1 MPFSSSMSSI
11 SLDVRSLPR
20 LKVLQGLKATDG
32 VLASMRSLSAKVPAV
47 EALRE
52 GHLLRWTK
60 QMALR
65 GRGRCFDE
73 NGTCGRQKLVFTG
86 EVSRLLAH
94 FTRLFPGAQPPV
106 VTDGGLEPTRE
117 QKLYEVL
124 SKPGLPD
131 EVSTKWIGQQMQVPW
146 RDVSKHLMPLERV
159 QRVLDGLG
167 WSYVS
172 RSGRAGGCFRRIAS
186 MVAEAA

>member
-1 MPFSSSMSSI
+1 M
-11 SLDVRSLPR
+11 
-20 LKVLQGLKATDG
+20 
-32 VLASMRSLSAKVPAV
+32 
-47 EALRE
+47 
-52 GHLLRWTK
+52 
-60 QMALR
+60 
-65 GRGRCFDE
+65 
-73 NGTCGRQKLVFTG
+73 CGRQKLVFTG
-86 EVSRLLAH
+86 DVSRLLAY
-94 FTRLFPGAQPPV
+94 FTRLFPGAQSPLL
-106 VTDGGLEPTRE
+106 TEGGPKPTRE

-124 SKPGLPD
+124 SQPGLPD

-172 RSGRAGGCFRRIAS
+172 RSGRAGGCFRSIAS